1 VSAASALRRPVV
13 ALFRTIMH
21 VYFRSVQR
29 VGQVPAATVGGRVFV
44 ANHHNALVDPILIL
58 TDAPCVISPVAK
70 STLWKIPG
78 FRWLLDIASA
88 VPIVRRQDVPDKQ
101 ANSNAAA
108 FDRIAAHLAGGG
120 NILIFPEGKSHADPT
135 IAPLRSGAARMLMA
149 AQALNPKVSLS
160 FQAVALEFDA
170 GDTFRSRTA
179 MLWGAPRN
187 LNEVITQQAGQ
198 PGSDALEAQ
207 VDAVTD
213 TMQHDLRSLVIESA
227 SRDDRLLI
235 GRVAQ
240 MISNDALNASTV
252 TAPAVTAGGAAASL
266 GDEIAT
272 ARAVATVGAQLQQL
286 APARIDA
293 VRTTVQTYFDQLAR
307 AELRDID
314 VAAPHRRRPLSELLR
329 LATTAPLALVG
340 LLLYA
345 VPYPLPRI
353 VARRADDAD
362 MVSTLKLGV
371 ALLLYPVWATLLVVA
386 TMFVLPWPASLGISI
401 LAVVAPFV
409 TVWWLDRWQARPG
422 RLATRSSETRTSL
435 IEARRAAMAAIAQAQ
450 AAAPATA
457 PA

>member
-1 VSAASALRRPVV
+1 MV

-88 VPIVRRQDVPDKQ
+88 VPVVRRQDVPDKQ
-101 ANSNAAA
+101 ADSNAAA

-149 AQALNPKVSLS
+149 AHELNPKAPLS

-179 MLWGAPRN
+179 LLWGTPRS

-240 MISNDALNASTV
+240 MLSNDAVSNDTTSD
-252 TAPAVTAGGAAASL
+252 ASL

-272 ARAVATVGAQLQQL
+272 ARAVVTVGAQLQQL

-307 AELRDID
+307 SELRDID
-314 VAAPHRRRPLSELLR
+314 VAAPNRRRPLSELLR

-401 LAVVAPFV
+401 LALVAPFV

-435 IEARRAAMAAIAQAQ
+435 TEARRTAMAAIAQAQ

>member
-1 VSAASALRRPVV
+1 MSATSALRRPVV

-44 ANHHNALVDPILIL
+44 ANHHNALVDPMLIL

-70 STLWKIPG
+70 STLWRIPG

-88 VPIVRRQDVPDKQ
+88 VPIVRRQDVPEKQ
-101 ANSNAAA
+101 ADSNAAA

-149 AQALNPKVSLS
+149 AHALKPMAPLS

-170 GDTFRSRTA
+170 ADTFRSRTA
-179 MLWGAPRN
+179 LLWGSPRG
-187 LNEVITQQAGQ
+187 LDDVIA
-198 PGSDALEAQ
+198 SHDALEAQ
-207 VDAVTD
+207 VDAITEL
-213 TMQHDLRSLVIESA
+213 MQTDLRSLVIESA
-227 SRDDRLLI
+227 SREDRLLV

-240 MISNDALNASTV
+240 MLSNDR
-252 TAPAVTAGGAAASL
+252 AATSDASL
-266 GDEIAT
+266 GDELAT
-272 ARAVATVGAQLQQL
+272 ARAVASVGAQLQQL
-286 APARIDA
+286 APARIDE
-293 VRTTVQTYFDQLAR
+293 VRTTVQTYFGHLAQ

-314 VAAPHRRRPLSELLR
+314 VAAPLRRRPLSELLR

-345 VPYPLPRI
+345 LPYPLPRI
-353 VARRADDAD
+353 VAQRADDAD

-371 ALLLYPVWATLLVVA
+371 ALVLYPVWATLLVVA
-386 TMFVLPWPASLGISI
+386 TMLLLPWPASIGVSI
-401 LAVVAPFV
+401 LALVAPFV
-409 TVWWLDRWQARPG
+409 TVWWLDRWQSRPG
-422 RLATRSSETRTSL
+422 RFATRSSETRTSL
-435 IEARRAAMAAIAQAQ
+435 AEARRAAMAAIGRAQAV
-450 AAAPATA
+450 AVT
-457 PA
+457 